1 MAKGLL
7 NLSLRGQKNMK
18 CLDTTFLIDFLKS
31 DKNAINK
38 ALEIKD
44 DLLITTSVNVFEV
57 LLGIYRKKETAQNKL
72 DQFKKL
78 IANLNIVN
86 FDVESSFKASKI
98 EADLISQGK
107 EINAMDSLV
116 AGTMISKGCD
126 TVITRDKEHFERI
139 KGLKAETY

>member
-1 MAKGLL
+1 
-7 NLSLRGQKNMK
+7 MK

-78 IANLNIVN
+78 IANLNIIN
-86 FDVESSFKASKI
+86 FDVESSFNASKI

-116 AGTMISKGCD
+116 AGTMISKGCN
-126 TVITRDKEHFERI
+126 TIITRNKDHFERI
-139 KGLKAETY
+139 KGLKVETY